1 MWRDGYTAAIK
12 TLPAWGMGGAYLA
25 ALAGR
30 GMWPEF
36 WGCLAL
42 GGVGLLL
49 GMQYAV
55 ERGRRWRAQAA
66 NLKTQVELATH
77 LIGQMELELE
87 GRGLC
92 ACTDYL
98 HREHGRTGG

>member
-12 TLPAWGMGGAYLA
+12 TLPAWGMGGAYLV
-25 ALAGR
+25 ALAWR
-30 GMWPEF
+30 GMWGPF
-36 WGCLAL
+36 WGALAL

-49 GMQYAV
+49 GGQYAL

-66 NLKTQVELATH
+66 HLTTKVELATH
-77 LIGQMELELE
+77 LIEQMELELE

-98 HREHGRTGG
+98 HQGRERP